1 MKTLQWAAAAL
12 AVGALALPARAET
25 TTTNDWW
32 DVKFESPTPSVS
44 VNNIAYG
51 GTTFTEGKLGALT
64 NNASTAGYDAQVQQ
78 NQPWASGY
86 WAMVDGDESY
96 WTNEWYVAEGDMPIF
111 TNSYLKLDTQG
122 NDLTWTPTNSAIE
135 LTTLVDA
142 DLYLVGSD
150 SAPDTDDFDS
160 AKDVQTAIYL
170 KNEIDEGSGETTNS
184 VLCVYVEDA
193 LSGNPYWQELKGVKL
208 DDNSWAH
215 IQVLVDHTG
224 DPKVSVFVNGTQ
236 MSARDGSDIAWTI
249 AHSTSDGAKE
259 HKIHSVAFRGTGAVD
274 NFAGKTLQ
282 TSYEEAFFK
291 AEVFMNNQIV
301 AEGETGNST
310 RVAKA
315 EIGTDKTVTF
325 EDFWFHDYDQDNGH
339 PMTFNLVKI
348 DIVDFST
355 GTTNTINYIVDSNR
369 QITPGSGSGV
379 TFLTTELDFEG
390 TSYVIQ
396 TGEFKISIPTQG
408 AVDTTNTI
416 ARIYFEDLPEEGQ
429 FKLTASQ
436 NVGTAP
442 ADQTFNTNSLTV
454 KEATFTYAQT
464 LTVGETSYV
473 LSKVVPGTAPAGAI
487 TVAYESPNVVV
498 TVPLTDQIAEGTYNV
513 AAATYV
519 EGTIAEGKLVKLV
532 SDGQGGYDLVVS
544 DPPVAIIVADS
555 GATTNEYETLAAAV
569 AAVPENAADAT
580 TITLVA
586 DITMSS
592 SVTIPANKLVALD
605 MAEHAITGPA
615 NAFVFGVLGELAVDG
630 EGSITAM
637 VPFYVAGAG
646 ELVVESGSFTGTYSA
661 VLFADG
667 ADGASVTVNGGT
679 LTAPDAIG
687 SSGKNVTIAV
697 HGGTV
702 SATDGCAIATSGS
715 NGKGGNVITVDG
727 GTIQAAITSEG
738 YVAGGIHA
746 ANADT
751 VTFGG
756 KAVMNVTGGAGIVAR
771 GGTVSVIGGSIT
783 TTGDAT
789 GKVGNA
795 GGIPCAAIV
804 FDTAAAYPG
813 YDAATSKITV
823 SDGTFVSAAD
833 PVQQVKAEGDA
844 TAIEVSGGWFSAPVA
859 ADFVAAG
866 KVCAQD
872 AANAPSAAATW
883 TVVTTVAITFMNG
896 ETELYTTNIVE
907 NGAVVYVGETPTKE
921 GDYVFLGWNSD
932 PTATTALASLPAATA
947 DETYYAVF
955 KDGSVVEPPDVNPG
969 DGLKDYVPAEGET
982 VPEPIAFDETT
993 GKCSISFVA
1002 PEAGRYVLLS
1012 STTVDGEYLEDAD
1025 SAKTVA
1031 KGALVTLTET
1041 TAATTKFFKIGWS
1054 EE

>member
-32 DVKFESPTPSVS
+32 DVTFELDSFQQSFRDKYP
-44 VNNIAYG
+44 
-51 GTTFTEGKLGALT
+51 EGLDVGELGILT
-64 NNASTAGYDAQVQQ
+64 NFDNASLGTVKPY
-78 NQPWASGY
+78 ASGQ
-86 WAMVDGDESY
+86 WSMIDGDESY
-96 WTNEWYVAEGDMPIF
+96 VTNGIATNWVGGVMTEVASATYV
-111 TNSYLKLDTQG
+111 KLDTQG

-160 AKDVQTAIYL
+160 AKDVQAAIYL
-170 KNEIDEGSGETTNS
+170 KNEINEETGETTNS
-184 VLCVYVEDA
+184 VLCVYVEHPV
-193 LSGNPYWQELKGVKL
+193 SGASYWQELKGVEL
-208 DDNSWAH
+208 TDNTWAH
-215 IQVLVDHTG
+215 IQVMVDHSGG
-224 DPKVSVFVNGTQ
+224 DPKVKVFVNGTQ
-236 MSARDGSDIAWTI
+236 MTARDGDAVDWLAANKVS
-249 AHSTSDGAKE
+249 
-259 HKIHSVAFRGTGAVD
+259 SVAAKKVNSVSFRGTGAVD
-274 NFAGKTLQ
+274 NFAGKMLQ
-282 TSYEEAFFK
+282 TSFEKAFFK
-291 AEVFMNNQIV
+291 AEVYLNGLITNELCQVTDEKLNIGGNTKALFSEFYFDDYDNGSVSYSLARIEIDNFETGATTTYQYNYNRGDEMNPLTILNPTLDIRFET
-301 AEGETGNST
+301 AGEGE
-310 RVAKA
+310 
-315 EIGTDKTVTF
+315 
-325 EDFWFHDYDQDNGH
+325 
-339 PMTFNLVKI
+339 
-348 DIVDFST
+348 
-355 GTTNTINYIVDSNR
+355 DS
-369 QITPGSGSGV
+369 
-379 TFLTTELDFEG
+379 
-390 TSYVIQ
+390 YQ
-396 TGEFKISIPTQG
+396 TGEFSVKALTAG
-408 AVDTTNTI
+408 ATVPADPDEPITI
-416 ARIYFEDLPEEGQ
+416 VRIYFESLPEEGQ

-442 ADQTFNTNSLTV
+442 ADQTFNTNSLAVT
-454 KEATFTYAQT
+454 EATFTYAQT
-464 LTVGETSYV
+464 LTVDGTSYV

-513 AAATYV
+513 ATATYV

-532 SDGQGGYDLVVS
+532 SDGQGGYDLEVS

-580 TITLVA
+580 TITLVE

-615 NAFVFGVLGELAVDG
+615 NGYVFGVQGELAVDG

-738 YVAGGIHA
+738 YIAGGIHA

-756 KAVMNVTGGAGIVAR
+756 TAVMNVTGGAGIVAR
-771 GGTVSVIGGSIT
+771 GGTVSVTGGSIT

-823 SDGTFVSAAD
+823 SGGTFVSAVD
-833 PVQQVKAEGDA
+833 PVQQVKAAGDA
-844 TAIEVSGGWFSAPVA
+844 TAIEVADGWFSAPVA

-872 AANAPSAAATW
+872 AANAPSEAATW
-883 TVVTTVAITFMNG
+883 TVATTVAITFMNG

-947 DETYYAVF
+947 VATYYAVF

-1012 STTVDGEYLEDAD
+1012 STTVHGEYLEDAD

-1054 EE
+1054 APSGN